1 MNFYQMYLGLC
12 NAKGLT
18 PSKAALN
25 MGISKTSVSRWKK
38 GYNPTDINLKKVA
51 DYFGVTVDYFKK
63 DELPDKAEQSA
74 EDLAE
79 INEMVS
85 QISRLS
91 DEERK
96 IVDDLLAVLLA
107 KHE

>member
-38 GYNPTDINLKKVA
+38 GYNPTDINLQKVA

-63 DELPDKAEQSA
+63 DELPDNAEQS
-74 EDLAE
+74 ELSEREENINRLLA
-79 INEMVS
+79 
-85 QISRLS
+85 LT
-91 DEERK
+91 DEEWEK
-96 IVDDLLAVLLA
+96 VDAFVQGLLANR
-107 KHE
+107 

>member
-12 NAKGLT
+12 NKSGLT

-38 GYNPTDINLKKVA
+38 GYTPTDINLKKVA

-63 DELPDKAEQSA
+63 KELPDNVEQS
-74 EDLAE
+74 EDELDRE
-79 INEMVS
+79 L
-85 QISRLS
+85 ISRLCDLT
-91 DEERK
+91 DEEMAK
-96 IVDDLLAVLLA
+96 VDAFVQGLLASR
-107 KHE
+107 